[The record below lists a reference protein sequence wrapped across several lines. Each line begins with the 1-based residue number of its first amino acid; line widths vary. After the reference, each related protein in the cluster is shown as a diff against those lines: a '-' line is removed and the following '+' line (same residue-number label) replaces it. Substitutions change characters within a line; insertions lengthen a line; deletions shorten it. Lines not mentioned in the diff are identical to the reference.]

1 MDRSL
6 KWRTVALVAILLY
19 CVAILTP
26 SFSATKG
33 FVAAARDALPN
44 FLYKGLF
51 GKKINLGLDL
61 QGGLQIVYSIDLD
74 KAIDDRAAEIKRDLD
89 SRLADER
96 AEKTVVKT
104 PAHPLG
110 AVVVMAESPAIHDK
124 VKSWVESDY
133 MTGREAQ
140 AEWTDCPS
148 NAGANAV
155 CFKVSDNFGDQL
167 KKNALTNAVS
177 TIRDRINEKGVAEP
191 SVVEKGDQI
200 IVELPG
206 IDEETIAETRDI
218 IARTAKLEMKVVDD
232 CSDPTPKGCTAQ
244 VATHHGSPYMQK
256 LFSHVYGPDPKGK
269 QPDPEAARLDI
280 KAEQDNP
287 WHPESG
293 GGEHWDFYLR
303 AYDRKESVPVE
314 WAKKHGC
321 WNKDSVATADGKTTC
336 NVSGRQIIERY
347 LFGDPD
353 LGYTGLVQRDP
364 SFKVPDDHQL
374 AFELLEPP
382 VEAKDQR
389 KSWRT
394 YYLERAVRLTGS
406 SISNAY
412 GSYDPNTNRPVVSL
426 EFNRF
431 GGRVFGD
438 VTAQIVGMKFAT
450 ILDDKVKSAPTI
462 NEAIRGG
469 RAQITMGGAD
479 PTTAERE
486 RDDLVAVLK
495 TGSLPAPLRE
505 ETASKLGA
513 TLGADAIAKTRNSFI
528 IGIAL
533 VILIM
538 VGIYK
543 WSGWVAVFAVV
554 FHILMTLAV
563 MALFGATLTL
573 PGIAAIVLSIGM
585 EVDGNI
591 LIYER
596 IRDELLLGKSVRGA
610 IDLGFSRAFSAIL
623 DGQLTTAAAGWV
635 LLQYGSGP
643 IKGFAVML
651 LVGVFTTLTTNVW
664 VTRILFDWTVVRHQ
678 KKGTLHTLSI

>member
-26 SFSATKG
+26 SFSASKG
-33 FVAAARDALPN
+33 FVSAARDALPN
-44 FLYKGLF
+44 FIFKSLF

-74 KAIDDRAAEIKRDLD
+74 KAIDDRASEIKRDLE
-89 SRLADER
+89 SRLSDEHADKS
-96 AEKTVVKT
+96 AVKT
-104 PAHPLG
+104 PAQPLG
-110 AVVVMAESPAIHDK
+110 AVIVIAESPAVRDK
-124 VKSWVESDY
+124 VKSWVNADY
-133 MTGREAQ
+133 IGGRESQ
-140 AEWTDCPS
+140 AEWIDCPAD
-148 NAGANAV
+148 AGPNGV

-167 KKNALTNAVS
+167 KKSALTNAVS

-206 IDEETIAETRDI
+206 LDDETIAETRDI

-232 CSDPTPKGCTAQ
+232 CSTPSPKGCTAESS
-244 VATHHGSPYMQK
+244 AHEGSPYMKK
-256 LFSHVYGPDPKGK
+256 LFSHVFGPDPKGK
-269 QPDPEAARLDI
+269 QPDPAAEALGI
-280 KAEQDNP
+280 KADVEQ
-287 WHPESG
+287 WKPEEG
-293 GGEHWDFYLR
+293 GGPHTDYTLI
-303 AYDRKESVPVE
+303 AYDRTEQVPVE

-321 WNKDSVATADGKTTC
+321 LNKDSVIKDGKTTC
-336 NVSGRQIIERY
+336 NVSGRQLIERY
-347 LFGDPD
+347 LFGDKD
-353 LGYTGLVQRDP
+353 LGYVGLAEKDP

-374 AFELLEPP
+374 GFELREPQP
-382 VEAKDQR
+382 EAKDQR
-389 KSWRT
+389 KSWMT

-406 SISNAY
+406 AIANAY
-412 GSYDPNTNRPVVSL
+412 GTYDPNTNRPVVSL

-438 VTAQIVGMKFAT
+438 VTSQIVGMKFAT
-450 ILDDKVKSAPTI
+450 ILDDKVKSAPII
-462 NEAIRGG
+462 NGAIRGG
-469 RAQITMGGAD
+469 RAQITMGGSD
-479 PTTAERE
+479 PQTQEKE

-543 WSGWVAVFAVV
+543 WSGWIAVFAVV
-554 FHILMTLAV
+554 FHILLTLAV
-563 MALFGATLTL
+563 MAIFGATLTL